1 MTKKIFI
8 WVGHPNTSSLC
19 ASLADNYQQG
29 AQTAGAEIRRMNLS
43 EMTLNAEAFK
53 GYDGKRLALA
63 PDLKEWQENLLWADH
78 VLFVHPYWWAA
89 MPAQAKAVLDQ
100 GLLPGFAFKYHDKG
114 MGWDK
119 LLKGRT
125 GDAIITS
132 DTPPWLDTIYYRKPG
147 RRVIKNQV
155 FDFVGIKPK
164 AIVQFGSVKFNGSKN
179 IPKWLDRATKM
190 GAKAA
195 NG

>member
-8 WVGHPNTSSLC
+8 WVAHPNQSSLC
-19 ASLADNYQQG
+19 ASLADSYQTA

-43 EMTLNAEAFK
+43 EMSFGADTFK
-53 GYDGKRLALA
+53 GYTGERAELA
-63 PDLKEWQENLLWADH
+63 PDLKTWQENILWADH

-100 GLLPGFAFKYHDKG
+100 ALLPGFAFKYHDKG

-119 LLKGRT
+119 LLEGRT

-132 DTPPWLDTIYYRKPG
+132 DTPPWLDTIIYNKPA

-155 FDFVGIKPK
+155 FSFVGIKPK
-164 AIVQFGSVKFNGSKN
+164 NIVQFGSVKFNGGKN
-179 IPKWLDRATKM
+179 IPKWLKRSSDM
-190 GAKAA
+190 GARAA
-195 NG
+195 G